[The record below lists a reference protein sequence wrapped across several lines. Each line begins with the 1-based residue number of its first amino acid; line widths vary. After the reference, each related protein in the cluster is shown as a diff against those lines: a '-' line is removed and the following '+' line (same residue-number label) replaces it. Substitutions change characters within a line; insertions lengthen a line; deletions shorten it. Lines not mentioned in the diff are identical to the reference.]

1 MWPIFF
7 NKSLISGN
15 PQSTVGICTL
25 WSKTEF
31 IAKGLPRDKYN
42 LIGNLY
48 TADGISYIIKN
59 ILANPVITH
68 LIVCGPDFFKSGEAL
83 LNFFKNG
90 IDQDR
95 KIIGSG
101 AYLHS
106 NIPPE
111 AAELVRKNIE
121 IIDLRGKEGE
131 LPDVL
136 NSFSTK
142 AERFADPLV
151 LPDETEK
158 QDLLTSEI
166 MGFKVEGGLAEVWL
180 GVLDVIMKFGEM
192 KESEHELKQKESLDV
207 LSVINDFS
215 LTPYLGLEEEDVK
228 RYVDLFFSADAPK
241 EIEYTY
247 GKRLFRFA
255 FEYVSE
261 QFGIEMRFFV
271 DQIDGVVK
279 RLKKSPYSRRAVAGL
294 WNPFTDADSGNPPCL
309 TQITWNVKNGKI
321 YQTCVFRS
329 HDLFGAYLLN
339 ALALRG
345 LQERVSRE
353 VGLESGSLIILS
365 QSAHIYENSWK
376 KAEILLNTHYRN
388 KEIEFHADHAGYFLI
403 KISDN
408 KEEIIVQHY
417 LADGRKSKYEF
428 QGKDAAAIYKKILQ
442 EHLVSQLDHAAY
454 LGRELT
460 KAEECIKNKKDYDQE
475 SLSR

>member
-1 MWPIFF
+1 MWPLFF
-7 NKSLISGN
+7 NKSLITGN
-15 PQSTVGICTL
+15 PQSSVGICTL

-31 IAKGLPRDKYN
+31 IAQNLPKDKYN
-42 LIGNLY
+42 LAGNLY
-48 TADGISYIIKN
+48 TADGISYLIKN
-59 ILANPVITH
+59 ILANPIITH
-68 LIVCGPDFFKSGEAL
+68 LIICGQDYFKSGEAL
-83 LNFFKNG
+83 INFFKNG

-106 NIPPE
+106 NIPME
-111 AAELVRKNIE
+111 AVELVRKNIE

-131 LPDVL
+131 LPNIL
-136 NSFSTK
+136 NGFSAK

-158 QDLLTSEI
+158 QELLTSEI
-166 MGFKVEGGLAEVWL
+166 MGFRVEGGLSDVWL
-180 GVLDVIMKFGEM
+180 NVLDLITKFGEV
-192 KESEHELKQKESLDV
+192 KASEHELKQKEVLDV
-207 LSVINDFS
+207 MSVINNFS
-215 LTPYLGLEEEDVK
+215 LEPFLGLKEEDVK
-228 RYVDLFFSADAPK
+228 KYVDLFFSADTPK

-321 YQTCVFRS
+321 YQTCIFRS

-339 ALALRG
+339 ALALRR
-345 LQERVSRE
+345 LQEKVSNE
-353 VGLESGSLIILS
+353 VGLEPGSLIILS

-376 KAEILLNTHYRN
+376 KAEILLNTHHRN
-388 KEIEFHADHAGYFLI
+388 KEMEFRADRSGYFLI

-408 KEEIIVQHY
+408 KEITAQHY
-417 LADGRKSKYEF
+417 LIDGRKTKYELK
-428 QGKDAAAIYKKILQ
+428 GKDAVTIYKKILQ
-442 EHLVSQLDHAAY
+442 EHLVSQFDHAAY

-460 KAEECIKNKKDYDQE
+460 KAEECIKNNKEYDQE
-475 SLSR
+475 SLSG